1 MTSEEQFCHQMLAK
15 LRMDYERAAKP
26 YVDRLARIKSM
37 EIPPIFVMCPP
48 MSGEELGRL
57 RASQPRDVTV
67 FVGDVLA
74 PVFAQDCGQ
83 IPTQQ
88 RSAPADGAVP

>member
-1 MTSEEQFCHQMLAK
+1 MNSEEQFCHQMLAK
-15 LRMDYERAAKP
+15 LRMDYDRAAKP

-37 EIPPIFVMCPP
+37 EMPPIFVMCPP
-48 MSGEELGRL
+48 MSREELERL

-74 PVFAQDCGQ
+74 PVFAQDYGQ
-83 IPTQQ
+83 VPTQQ
-88 RSAPADGAVP
+88 QSAEVE